1 MLFDL
6 YTFINIFALERE
18 FGADWKKDLERIW
31 SELERGCGAD
41 VTRIWHAL

>member
-6 YTFINIFALERE
+6 YTFIDIFALERE
-18 FGADWKKDLERIW
+18 FGADCKKDLERIW

-41 VTRIWHAL
+41 